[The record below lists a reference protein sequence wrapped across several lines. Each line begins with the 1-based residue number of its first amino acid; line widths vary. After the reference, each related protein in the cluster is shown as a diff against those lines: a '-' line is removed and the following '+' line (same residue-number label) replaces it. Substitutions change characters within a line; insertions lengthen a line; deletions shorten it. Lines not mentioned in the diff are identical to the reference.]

1 MGLFSLFLL
10 KHPLPPPRSQ
20 GTPAASRGFYP
31 LSPPGTSR
39 GQMKGEDACM
49 QWSLLRPVGLVPA
62 ALVLTTIAACAEGGK
77 SAGPSEFLLVGQI
90 VLLIAV
96 GRGLGE
102 IMQRFGQP
110 SVIGELLAG
119 ILLGPS
125 LFGWLWPDA
134 QQAIFPKTP
143 EQKAMIDGIAQFGIL
158 LLLLLTGME
167 TDLKLVR
174 RIGKAAVAISITGI
188 VVPFAC
194 GFALGEFLPD
204 AVLPNPQARVVA
216 SLFMGT
222 ALSISSVKIVAVVV
236 REMNFMRRNV
246 GQIIVA
252 TAVID
257 DTIGWIIIAVIFSL
271 ASQGSLDIA
280 SVAKAVL
287 GTLAFLVVSFT
298 IGRRLVFHLIRWAN
312 DNLVSTAPVIT
323 VILLLMGGMA
333 LITHL
338 IGVHTVLGAFVAGIL
353 VGESPI
359 LTRQI
364 DERLR
369 GLISS
374 FFMPVFF
381 GLAGLSADLSVL
393 RDPDLLMLTG
403 LLIVIASVGK
413 FGGAFAGGTMGGL
426 NYRESL
432 ALACGMNARG
442 STEVIIATIGL
453 SIGVLSQNLFTMIVT
468 MAIMTTMAMPPMLRA
483 ALARLP
489 MNKDEKERLEREEFE
504 EGGFVAN
511 LERPLLAV
519 DESVN
524 ATFAAHI
531 AGLIAGTRGLPI
543 TVLHIGDHA
552 KEQEKSRGEEESH
565 EAVVKK
571 AAEAVSEAGQAG
583 SVDVI
588 TRTRKAALSVAIAD
602 EARKGF
608 DLLVVGVDKITAAK
622 DRFDSRIEDIAAEF
636 DGPLAIVA
644 VNGRHLKQPMP
655 DTLNIL
661 VPVSGSSVSKR
672 GAEVAVA
679 LAQAGSGS
687 LRVIYVVTTRD
698 RGAQR
703 GASRGL
709 SQEESIL
716 KETSDLAARYDV
728 DITTTLR
735 VNRAPEAAI
744 LREIDTTDVDLVVMG
759 VDRIRADHLSFGGVA
774 DAVIRQSKV
783 SVLLVSSGEAR
794 RVPAE
799 KA

>member
-1 MGLFSLFLL
+1 
-10 KHPLPPPRSQ
+10 
-20 GTPAASRGFYP
+20 
-31 LSPPGTSR
+31 
-39 GQMKGEDACM
+39 M

-62 ALVLTTIAACAEGGK
+62 VLVLTTIAAGAEGGK
-77 SAGPSEFLLVGQI
+77 SAGPSESLLILQI
-90 VLLIAV
+90 VLLIVV

-102 IMQRFGQP
+102 IMQRVGQP

-119 ILLGPS
+119 IILGPS
-125 LFGWLWPDA
+125 LLGWLWPEA
-134 QQAIFPKTP
+134 QHAIFPKTP

-174 RIGKAAVAISITGI
+174 KVGKAAIAISIAGI

-204 AVLPNPQARVVA
+204 ALLPNPQQRLVA

-236 REMNFMRRNV
+236 REMNFMRRDV

-271 ASQGSLDIA
+271 ASHNTLDIG

-287 GTLAFLVVSFT
+287 GTLVFLAISFT
-298 IGRRLVFHLIRWAN
+298 IGRRLVFQLIRWAN
-312 DNLVSTAPVIT
+312 DTLVSTAPVIT
-323 VILLLMGGMA
+323 VILLLMGTMA

-381 GLAGLSADLSVL
+381 GLAGLAADLSVL
-393 RDPDLLMLTG
+393 RDPNLLMLTG
-403 LLIVIASVGK
+403 LLVVIASVGK
-413 FGGAFAGGTMGGL
+413 FGGAFVGGTLGGL

-432 ALACGMNARG
+432 ALASGMNARG

-468 MAIMTTMAMPPMLRA
+468 MAIVTTMAMPPMLRA

-489 MNKDEKERLEREEFE
+489 MNKEEKERLEREEFE
-504 EGGFVAN
+504 KRGFVAN

-524 ATFAAHI
+524 ATFAAHV
-531 AGLIAGTRGLPI
+531 AGLIAGMRGLPI
-543 TVLHIGDHA
+543 TVLHVGKRA
-552 KEQEKSRGEEESH
+552 TEQERGRDGEESH
-565 EAVVKK
+565 EAVVKR
-571 AAEAVSEAGQAG
+571 AAETVTSDPEAGN
-583 SVDVI
+583 VDVT
-588 TRTRKAALSVAIAD
+588 TRIRRSDLG
-602 EARKGF
+602 EAVGEEAKKGF
-608 DLLVVGVDKITAAK
+608 DLLVVGIDKVVATR
-622 DRFDSRIEDIAAEF
+622 DRFDRKVEDIAAQFE
-636 DGPLAIVA
+636 GPLAIVLA
-644 VNGRHLKQPMP
+644 KGSHLKQPVP
-655 DTLNIL
+655 DGLNIL
-661 VPVSGSSVSKR
+661 VPVSGSAVSKR

-687 LRVIYVVTTRD
+687 LRVIYVATTRD
-698 RGAQR
+698 KGAQR
-703 GASRGL
+703 GVSRGL
-709 SQEESIL
+709 SQETGIL
-716 KETSDLAARYDV
+716 KDASDLAARYDV

-735 VNRAPEAAI
+735 VNRSPEAAI
-744 LREIDTTDVDLVVMG
+744 LREIDTTDVDLVVIG
-759 VDRIRADHLSFGGVA
+759 VDRIQADHLSFGGVA
-774 DAVIRQSKV
+774 DAVLRQSKV

-794 RVPAE
+794 RASSE

>member
-1 MGLFSLFLL
+1 
-10 KHPLPPPRSQ
+10 
-20 GTPAASRGFYP
+20 
-31 LSPPGTSR
+31 
-39 GQMKGEDACM
+39 M

-62 ALVLTTIAACAEGGK
+62 ALVLTTIAASAEGGK
-77 SAGPSEFLLVGQI
+77 SAGPSEFLLVAQI
-90 VLLIAV
+90 VLLIGV

-102 IMQRFGQP
+102 IMQRIGQP
-110 SVIGELLAG
+110 SVMGELLAG
-119 ILLGPS
+119 IILGPS
-125 LFGWLWPDA
+125 LFGWIWPEA
-134 QQAIFPKTP
+134 QHAIFPKTP

-174 RIGKAAVAISITGI
+174 RVGRAAIAISIAGI
-188 VVPFAC
+188 LVPFAF

-204 AVLPNPQARVVA
+204 ALLPDPHARLVA

-271 ASQGSLDIA
+271 ASHGTLDIA
-280 SVAKAVL
+280 SVAKAML
-287 GTLAFLVVSFT
+287 GTFAFLAVSFT
-298 IGRRLVFHLIRWAN
+298 IGRRLVFQLIRWAN
-312 DNLVSTAPVIT
+312 DNLVSAAAVIT
-323 VILLLMGGMA
+323 VILLLMSVMA
-333 LITHL
+333 MITHL

-393 RDPDLLMLTG
+393 RDPNLLMLTG
-403 LLIVIASVGK
+403 LLVVIASVGK
-413 FGGAFAGGTMGGL
+413 FGGAFVGGTLGGL
-426 NYRESL
+426 NARESL
-432 ALACGMNARG
+432 ALASGMNARG

-468 MAIMTTMAMPPMLRA
+468 MAILTTMAMPPMLRA
-483 ALARLP
+483 ALAKLP
-489 MNKDEKERLEREEFE
+489 VNEEEKERLEREEFE
-504 EGGFVAN
+504 KRGFIAN

-524 ATFAAHI
+524 ATFAAHVAGVI
-531 AGLIAGTRGLPI
+531 AGMRGLPI
-543 TVLHIGDHA
+543 TVLHIGERARVQD
-552 KEQEKSRGEEESH
+552 KGEDDSH

-571 AAEAVSEAGQAG
+571 AAATVSANGGGEAG
-583 SVDVI
+583 SVDVV
-588 TRTRKAALSVAIAD
+588 TRTRRAELGETIAD

-608 DLLVVGVDKITAAK
+608 DLLVVGIDKVAAAK
-622 DRFDSRIEDIAAEF
+622 DRFDRKIEDIAAEF
-636 DGPLAIVA
+636 EGPLAIVVA
-644 VNGRHLKQPMP
+644 KGRHLKQPVP
-655 DTLNIL
+655 DALNIL
-661 VPVSGSSVSKR
+661 VPVSGSGVSKR

-687 LRVIYVVTTRD
+687 LRVIYVTTTRD
-698 RGAQR
+698 KGAQR
-703 GASRGL
+703 GTSRGL
-709 SQEESIL
+709 SQETGIL
-716 KETSDLAARYDV
+716 KDTSDLAARYDV

-759 VDRIRADHLSFGGVA
+759 VDRIQADHLSFGGVA
-774 DAVIRQSKV
+774 AAVLRQSKV

-794 RVPAE
+794 QAPAE

>member
-1 MGLFSLFLL
+1 MLW
-10 KHPLPPPRSQ
+10 R
-20 GTPAASRGFYP
+20 
-31 LSPPGTSR
+31 
-39 GQMKGEDACM
+39 
-49 QWSLLRPVGLVPA
+49 LLRPVGLVPA
-62 ALVLTTIAACAEGGK
+62 ALVLTTIAAGAEGGK
-77 SAGPSEFLLVGQI
+77 SAGPSEFLLVAQI
-90 VLLIAV
+90 VLLVAV

-102 IMQRFGQP
+102 IMQRIGQP

-119 ILLGPS
+119 IILGPS
-125 LFGWLWPDA
+125 LFGWIWPEA
-134 QQAIFPKTP
+134 QVAIFPKTP
-143 EQKAMIDGIAQFGIL
+143 EQKAMIDGIAQVGIL

-174 RIGKAAVAISITGI
+174 KVGKAAIAISIAGI
-188 VVPFAC
+188 LVPFAC

-204 AVLPNPQARVVA
+204 ALLPNPQQRLVA

-222 ALSISSVKIVAVVV
+222 ALSISSVKIVAVIV

-246 GQIIVA
+246 GQTIVA

-271 ASQGSLDIA
+271 ASQGTLDIA

-287 GTLAFLVVSFT
+287 GTLAFLAISFT
-298 IGRRLVFHLIRWAN
+298 IGRRLAFQLIRWAN
-312 DNLVSTAPVIT
+312 DNLVSAAAVIT
-323 VILLLMGGMA
+323 VILLLMSVMA
-333 LITHL
+333 MITHA

-381 GLAGLSADLSVL
+381 GLAGLAADLSVL
-393 RDPDLLMLTG
+393 RDPNLLMLTG
-403 LLIVIASVGK
+403 LLVVIASAGK
-413 FGGAFAGGTMGGL
+413 FGGAFVGGTIGGL
-426 NYRESL
+426 NNRESL
-432 ALACGMNARG
+432 ALASGMNARG

-453 SIGVLSQNLFTMIVT
+453 SVGVLSQNLFTMIVT
-468 MAIMTTMAMPPMLRA
+468 MAIVTTMAMPPMLRA

-489 MNKDEKERLEREEFE
+489 MSKEEKQRLEREEFE
-504 EGGFVAN
+504 RRGFVAN

-524 ATFAAHI
+524 ATFAAHV
-531 AGLIAGTRGLPI
+531 AGLIAGMRNLPI
-543 TVLHIGDHA
+543 TVLHIG
-552 KEQEKSRGEEESH
+552 KRPEEQEKSRDEEESH

-571 AAEAVSEAGQAG
+571 AAEAANTAGEAG
-583 SVDVI
+583 SIDVV
-588 TRTRKAALSVAIAD
+588 TRARRTPLGETIAD
-602 EARKGF
+602 EASKGF
-608 DLLVVGVDKITAAK
+608 DLLIVGVDKVAATR
-622 DRFDSRIEDIAAEF
+622 DRFDRRIEDIAARFE
-636 DGPLAIVA
+636 GPLAIVA
-644 VNGRHLKQPMP
+644 AEGKHLKQPIP
-655 DTLNIL
+655 DALNIL
-661 VPVSGSSVSKR
+661 VPVSGSAVSKR

-679 LAQAGSGS
+679 LAQGGSGS
-687 LRVIYVVTTRD
+687 LRVIYVATTRD
-698 RGAQR
+698 KGAQR

-709 SQEESIL
+709 NQEAGIL
-716 KETSDLAARYDV
+716 KDASDLAARYDV

-759 VDRIRADHLSFGGVA
+759 VDRIQADHLSFGGVA
-774 DAVIRQSKV
+774 DAVLRQSKV

-794 RVPAE
+794 QAPAE

>member
-1 MGLFSLFLL
+1 
-10 KHPLPPPRSQ
+10 
-20 GTPAASRGFYP
+20 
-31 LSPPGTSR
+31 
-39 GQMKGEDACM
+39 M

-62 ALVLTTIAACAEGGK
+62 ALVLTTMAASAEGGK
-77 SAGPSEFLLVGQI
+77 SAGPSEFLLVTQI

-102 IMQRFGQP
+102 IMQRIGQP

-119 ILLGPS
+119 IILGPS
-125 LFGWLWPDA
+125 LFGWIWPEA
-134 QQAIFPKTP
+134 QAAIFPKTP
-143 EQKAMIDGIAQFGIL
+143 EQKAMLDGIAQVGIL

-167 TDLKLVR
+167 TDLKLVKKV
-174 RIGKAAVAISITGI
+174 GKAAIAISIAGI
-188 VVPFAC
+188 LVPFAC
-194 GFALGEFLPD
+194 GFALGEFLPE
-204 AVLPNPQARVVA
+204 ALLPRPEQRLVA

-252 TAVID
+252 TAIID

-271 ASQGSLDIA
+271 ASQGTLDIA

-287 GTLAFLVVSFT
+287 GTLVFLAVSFT
-298 IGRRLVFHLIRWAN
+298 IGRRLAFQLIRWAN
-312 DNLVSTAPVIT
+312 DNLVSAAAVIT
-323 VILLLMGGMA
+323 VILLLMGVMA
-333 LITHL
+333 LITHA

-393 RDPDLLMLTG
+393 RDPSLLMLTG
-403 LLIVIASVGK
+403 LLVVIASVGK
-413 FGGAFAGGTMGGL
+413 FGGAFVGGTVGGL
-426 NYRESL
+426 STRESL
-432 ALACGMNARG
+432 ALASGMNARG

-468 MAIMTTMAMPPMLRA
+468 MAIVTTMAMPPMLRA
-483 ALARLP
+483 ALAELP
-489 MNKDEKERLEREEFE
+489 MSKEEKERLEREEFE
-504 EGGFVAN
+504 KRGFVAN

-531 AGLIAGTRGLPI
+531 AGLIAGMRGFPV
-543 TVLHIGDHA
+543 TVLHIGKRA
-552 KEQEKSRGEEESH
+552 KEQAEEESH

-571 AAEAVSEAGQAG
+571 AAETVSANAEGDTG
-583 SVDVI
+583 SVDVV
-588 TRTRKAALSVAIAD
+588 TRARRAELGETIAD

-608 DLLVVGVDKITAAK
+608 DLLVVGVDKVAAK
-622 DRFDSRIEDIAAEF
+622 DRFDRKIEDIAAKFE
-636 DGPLAIVA
+636 GPLAIVA
-644 VNGRHLKQPMP
+644 AKGKHLKQPVP
-655 DTLNIL
+655 DSLNIL
-661 VPVSGSSVSKR
+661 VPVSGSTVSKR

-679 LAQAGSGS
+679 LTQAGSGS
-687 LRVIYVVTTRD
+687 LRVIYVATTRD
-698 RGAQR
+698 KGAQR

-709 SQEESIL
+709 GQEAGIL
-716 KETSDLAARYDV
+716 KDASDLAARYDV

-744 LREIDTTDVDLVVMG
+744 LREIETTDVDLVVMG
-759 VDRIRADHLSFGGVA
+759 VDRIQADHLSFGGVA
-774 DAVIRQSKV
+774 DAVLRQSKV

-794 RVPAE
+794 QVPSE

>member
-1 MGLFSLFLL
+1 
-10 KHPLPPPRSQ
+10 
-20 GTPAASRGFYP
+20 
-31 LSPPGTSR
+31 
-39 GQMKGEDACM
+39 M

-62 ALVLTTIAACAEGGK
+62 ALVLTTIAASAEGGK
-77 SAGPSEFLLVGQI
+77 SAGPSEFLLVAQI

-102 IMQRFGQP
+102 IMQRIGQP

-125 LFGWLWPDA
+125 LLGWLWPEA
-134 QQAIFPKTP
+134 QHAIFPRTP
-143 EQKAMIDGIAQFGIL
+143 EQKAMIDGVAQFGIL

-174 RIGKAAVAISITGI
+174 KVGRAAIAISIAGI

-204 AVLPNPQARVVA
+204 ALLPDPHARLVA

-271 ASQGSLDIA
+271 ASQGTLDLA

-287 GTLAFLVVSFT
+287 GTLAFLAVSFT
-298 IGRRLVFHLIRWAN
+298 IGRRLVFQLIRWAN
-312 DNLVSTAPVIT
+312 DTLVSSAPVIT
-323 VILLLMGGMA
+323 VILLLMGTMA

-381 GLAGLSADLSVL
+381 GLAGLAADLSVL
-393 RDPDLLMLTG
+393 RDPNLLMLTG
-403 LLIVIASVGK
+403 LLVVIASVGK
-413 FGGAFAGGTMGGL
+413 FGGAFVGGTLGGL

-432 ALACGMNARG
+432 ALASGMNARG

-468 MAIMTTMAMPPMLRA
+468 MAIVTTIAMPPMLRA
-483 ALARLP
+483 ALAKLP
-489 MNKDEKERLEREEFE
+489 MSKEEKERLEREEFE
-504 EGGFVAN
+504 RRGFIAN

-524 ATFAAHI
+524 ATFAAHV
-531 AGLIAGTRGLPI
+531 AGLIAGMRGLPI
-543 TVLHIGDHA
+543 TVLHVGKRA
-552 KEQEKSRGEEESH
+552 TEQEKSRDEEESH
-565 EAVVKK
+565 EAVVKR
-571 AAEAVSEAGQAG
+571 AAETVASDPEVGN
-583 SVDVI
+583 VDVT
-588 TRTRKAALSVAIAD
+588 TRIRRSDLG
-602 EARKGF
+602 EAVGEEAKKGF
-608 DLLVVGVDKITAAK
+608 DLLVVGIDKVVATK
-622 DRFDSRIEDIAAEF
+622 DRFDRKIEDIAAEF
-636 DGPLAIVA
+636 EGPLAIVLA
-644 VNGRHLKQPMP
+644 KGSHLKQPVP
-655 DTLNIL
+655 DGLNIL
-661 VPVSGSSVSKR
+661 VPVSGSAVSKR

-687 LRVIYVVTTRD
+687 LRVIYVATTRD
-698 RGAQR
+698 KGAQR
-703 GASRGL
+703 GVSRGL
-709 SQEESIL
+709 SQETGIL
-716 KETSDLAARYDV
+716 KDASDLAARYDV

-735 VNRAPEAAI
+735 VNRSPEAAI
-744 LREIDTTDVDLVVMG
+744 LREIDTTDVDLVVIG
-759 VDRIRADHLSFGGVA
+759 VDRIQADHLSFGGVA
-774 DAVIRQSKV
+774 DAVLRQSKV

-794 RVPAE
+794 QASAK

>member
-1 MGLFSLFLL
+1 MLW
-10 KHPLPPPRSQ
+10 R
-20 GTPAASRGFYP
+20 
-31 LSPPGTSR
+31 
-39 GQMKGEDACM
+39 
-49 QWSLLRPVGLVPA
+49 LLRPVGLAPA
-62 ALVLTTIAACAEGGK
+62 ALVLTTIAAGAETGK
-77 SAGPSEFLLVGQI
+77 AGPSEFLLVAQI

-102 IMQRFGQP
+102 IMQRIGQP

-119 ILLGPS
+119 IILGPS
-125 LFGWLWPDA
+125 LFGWIWPEA
-134 QQAIFPKTP
+134 QAAIFPKTP
-143 EQKAMIDGIAQFGIL
+143 EQKAMIDGIAQVGIL

-174 RIGKAAVAISITGI
+174 KVGKAAIAISIAGI
-188 VVPFAC
+188 LVPFAC

-204 AVLPNPQARVVA
+204 ALLPNPQQRLVA

-271 ASQGSLDIA
+271 ASHGTLDVA
-280 SVAKAVL
+280 SVAKSVL
-287 GTLAFLVVSFT
+287 GTLAFLAISFT
-298 IGRRLVFHLIRWAN
+298 IGRRLVFQLIRWAN
-312 DNLVSTAPVIT
+312 DNLVSAAAVIT
-323 VILLLMGGMA
+323 VILLLMCVMA
-333 LITHL
+333 MITHA

-393 RDPDLLMLTG
+393 RDPNLLMLTG
-403 LLIVIASVGK
+403 LLVVIASVGK
-413 FGGAFAGGTMGGL
+413 FGGAFVGGTVGGL
-426 NYRESL
+426 NNRESL
-432 ALACGMNARG
+432 ALASGMNARG

-468 MAIMTTMAMPPMLRA
+468 MAIVTTMAMPPMLRA
-483 ALARLP
+483 ALASLP
-489 MNKDEKERLEREEFE
+489 MNKEEKERLEREEFE
-504 EGGFVAN
+504 KRGFVAN

-524 ATFAAHI
+524 ATFAAHV
-531 AGLIAGTRGLPI
+531 AGLIAGMRGLPI
-543 TVLHIGDHA
+543 TVLHIG
-552 KEQEKSRGEEESH
+552 KRPEEQEKSRHEEQSH

-571 AAEAVSEAGQAG
+571 AAESAGTDGDAVGI
-583 SVDVI
+583 DVV
-588 TRTRKAALSVAIAD
+588 TRARRTALGETIAD

-608 DLLVVGVDKITAAK
+608 DLLVVGIDKVATTK
-622 DRFDSRIEDIAAEF
+622 DRFDRKIEAIAAQF

-644 VNGRHLKQPMP
+644 ARGKHLKQPMP
-655 DTLNIL
+655 DALNIL
-661 VPVSGSSVSKR
+661 VPVSGSGISKR

-679 LAQAGSGS
+679 LAQGGSGS
-687 LRVIYVVTTRD
+687 LRVIYVATTRD
-698 RGAQR
+698 KGAQR

-709 SQEESIL
+709 NQEAGIL
-716 KETSDLAARYDV
+716 KDASDLAARYDV

-759 VDRIRADHLSFGGVA
+759 VDRIQADHLSFGGVA
-774 DAVIRQSKV
+774 DAVLRQSKV

-794 RVPAE
+794 QAPAE
-799 KA
+799 KT

>member
-1 MGLFSLFLL
+1 
-10 KHPLPPPRSQ
+10 
-20 GTPAASRGFYP
+20 
-31 LSPPGTSR
+31 
-39 GQMKGEDACM
+39 M

-62 ALVLTTIAACAEGGK
+62 ALVLTTIAASAEGGK
-77 SAGPSEFLLVGQI
+77 SAGPSEFLLVTQI

-102 IMQRFGQP
+102 IMQRIGQP
-110 SVIGELLAG
+110 SVMGELLAG
-119 ILLGPS
+119 IILGPS
-125 LFGWLWPDA
+125 LFGWIWPEA
-134 QQAIFPKTP
+134 QAAIFPKTP

-174 RIGKAAVAISITGI
+174 KVGRAAIAISIAGI
-188 VVPFAC
+188 LVPFAC

-204 AVLPNPQARVVA
+204 ALLPDPQARLVA

-271 ASQGSLDIA
+271 ASHGTLDVG

-287 GTLAFLVVSFT
+287 GTLVFLAVSFT
-298 IGRRLVFHLIRWAN
+298 IGRRLVFQLIRWAN
-312 DNLVSTAPVIT
+312 DNLVSAAAVIT
-323 VILLLMGGMA
+323 VILLLMSVMA
-333 LITHL
+333 MITHL

-393 RDPDLLMLTG
+393 RDPNLLMLTG
-403 LLIVIASVGK
+403 LLVVIASVGK
-413 FGGAFAGGTMGGL
+413 FGGAFVGGTVGGL
-426 NYRESL
+426 NARESL
-432 ALACGMNARG
+432 ALASGMNARG

-468 MAIMTTMAMPPMLRA
+468 MAILTTMAMPPMLRA
-483 ALARLP
+483 ALAKLP
-489 MNKDEKERLEREEFE
+489 MNEEERERLEREEFE
-504 EGGFVAN
+504 KRGFIAN

-519 DESVN
+519 DDSVN
-524 ATFAAHI
+524 ATFAAHV
-531 AGLIAGTRGLPI
+531 AGLIAGMRGLPI
-543 TVLHIGDHA
+543 TVLHIGERA
-552 KEQEKSRGEEESH
+552 KEKDKGEDESH

-571 AAEAVSEAGQAG
+571 AAETVSASGDGNAG
-583 SVDVI
+583 SVDVV
-588 TRTRKAALSVAIAD
+588 TRARRAELAETIAD

-608 DLLVVGVDKITAAK
+608 DLLVVGIDKVAAAK
-622 DRFDSRIEDIAAEF
+622 DRFNRKIEDIAAEF
-636 DGPLAIVA
+636 EGPLAIVA
-644 VNGRHLKQPMP
+644 AKGKHLKQPIP
-655 DTLNIL
+655 DALNIL
-661 VPVSGSSVSKR
+661 VPVSGSGVSKR

-687 LRVIYVVTTRD
+687 LRVIYVATTRD
-698 RGAQR
+698 KGAQR
-703 GASRGL
+703 GTSRGL
-709 SQEESIL
+709 SQETGIL
-716 KETSDLAARYDV
+716 KDTSDLAARYDV

-759 VDRIRADHLSFGGVA
+759 VDRIEANHLSFGGVA
-774 DAVIRQSKV
+774 AAVLRQSKA

-794 RVPAE
+794 QAPAE
-799 KA
+799 QA

>member
-1 MGLFSLFLL
+1 
-10 KHPLPPPRSQ
+10 
-20 GTPAASRGFYP
+20 
-31 LSPPGTSR
+31 
-39 GQMKGEDACM
+39 M
-49 QWSLLRPVGLVPA
+49 QWSLLRTVGLVPA
-62 ALVLTTIAACAEGGK
+62 ALVLTTIAAGAEGGK
-77 SAGPSEFLLVGQI
+77 SAAPSEFLLVAQI

-102 IMQRFGQP
+102 TMQRIGQP
-110 SVIGELLAG
+110 SVMGELLAG

-125 LFGWLWPDA
+125 LFGWIWPEA
-134 QQAIFPKTP
+134 QQTIFPRAP

-174 RIGKAAVAISITGI
+174 KVGKAAIAISIAGI
-188 VVPFAC
+188 LVPFAC

-204 AVLPNPQARVVA
+204 ALLPNPQARLVA

-222 ALSISSVKIVAVVV
+222 ALSISSVKIVAMVV
-236 REMNFMRRNV
+236 REMNFLRRNV

-271 ASQGSLDIA
+271 ASQGTLDVASL
-280 SVAKAVL
+280 AKAVL
-287 GTLAFLVVSFT
+287 GTLAFLAISFT
-298 IGRRLVFHLIRWAN
+298 IGRRLVFQLIRWAN
-312 DNLVSTAPVIT
+312 DTLVSTAPVVT
-323 VILLLMGGMA
+323 VILLLMGAMA

-338 IGVHTVLGAFVAGIL
+338 IGIHTVLGAFVAGIL

-393 RDPDLLMLTG
+393 RDPNLLMLTG
-403 LLIVIASVGK
+403 LLVVIASVGK
-413 FGGAFAGGTMGGL
+413 FGGAFVGGTLGGL

-432 ALACGMNARG
+432 ALASGMNARG

-468 MAIMTTMAMPPMLRA
+468 MAIVTTMAMPPMLRA
-483 ALARLP
+483 ALAKLP
-489 MNKDEKERLEREEFE
+489 MSEDEKERLEREEFE
-504 EGGFVAN
+504 KRGFVAN

-531 AGLIAGTRGLPI
+531 AGLIAGMRGLPI
-543 TVLHIGDHA
+543 TVLHIGKRA
-552 KEQEKSRGEEESH
+552 EEQEKGRGAEESH

-571 AAEAVSEAGQAG
+571 AAGTVSAHGEGVAG
-583 SVDVI
+583 SVDVV
-588 TRTRKAALSVAIAD
+588 TRTRRAELGETIAA

-608 DLLVVGVDKITAAK
+608 DLLVVGVGQVTSAAK
-622 DRFDSRIEDIAAEF
+622 DRFDQTIEEIAAGFE
-636 DGPLAIVA
+636 GPLAIVA
-644 VNGRHLKQPMP
+644 AKGKHLKQPTP
-655 DTLNIL
+655 DALNIL
-661 VPVSGSSVSKR
+661 VPISGSGVSKR

-687 LRVIYVVTTRD
+687 LRVIYVATTRD
-698 RGAQR
+698 KGAQR

-709 SQEESIL
+709 SQEEGIL
-716 KETSDLAARYDV
+716 KDASDLAARYDV

-759 VDRIRADHLSFGGVA
+759 VDRIQADHLSFGGVA
-774 DAVIRQSKV
+774 DAVLGRSKV
-783 SVLLVSSGEAR
+783 SVLLVSSGEAQQA
-794 RVPAE
+794 PAE

>member
-1 MGLFSLFLL
+1 M
-10 KHPLPPPRSQ
+10 PWR
-20 GTPAASRGFYP
+20 
-31 LSPPGTSR
+31 
-39 GQMKGEDACM
+39 
-49 QWSLLRPVGLVPA
+49 LLRTVGLVPA
-62 ALVLTTIAACAEGGK
+62 ALILTTIAVAAERGK
-77 SAGPSEFLLVGQI
+77 SAGPSES
-90 VLLIAV
+90 LLILQIALLMAL

-102 IMQRFGQP
+102 IMQRIGQP
-110 SVIGELLAG
+110 SVMGELLAG
-119 ILLGPS
+119 IILGPS
-125 LFGWLWPDA
+125 LFGWIWPEA
-134 QQAIFPKTP
+134 QASIFPKTP
-143 EQKAMIDGIAQFGIL
+143 EQKAMIDGIAQVGIL

-174 RIGKAAVAISITGI
+174 KVGKAAIAISIAGI
-188 VVPFAC
+188 LVPFAC

-204 AVLPNPQARVVA
+204 ALLPNPQERLVA

-271 ASQGSLDIA
+271 ASHGTLDIA

-287 GTLAFLVVSFT
+287 GTLAFLAISFT
-298 IGRRLVFHLIRWAN
+298 IGRRLVFQLIRWAN
-312 DNLVSTAPVIT
+312 DNLVSAAPVIT
-323 VILLLMGGMA
+323 VILVLMGVMA

-393 RDPDLLMLTG
+393 RDPSLLMLTG
-403 LLIVIASVGK
+403 LLVVIASVGK
-413 FGGAFAGGTMGGL
+413 FGGAFVGGTLGGL
-426 NYRESL
+426 NARESL
-432 ALACGMNARG
+432 ALASGMNARG

-468 MAIMTTMAMPPMLRA
+468 MAIVTTMAMPPMLRA

-489 MNKDEKERLEREEFE
+489 MNEEEKERLEREEFE
-504 EGGFVAN
+504 KRGFIAN

-519 DESVN
+519 DESPN
-524 ATFAAHI
+524 ATFAAHV
-531 AGLIAGTRGLPI
+531 AGLIAGMRGLPI
-543 TVLHIGDHA
+543 TVLHIGKHA
-552 KEQEKSRGEEESH
+552 EEQEKGRHESH

-571 AAEAVSEAGQAG
+571 AAETVSANGDGNAG
-583 SVDVI
+583 SIDVV
-588 TRTRKAALSVAIAD
+588 TRTGRAELGETIAD

-608 DLLVVGVDKITAAK
+608 DLLVVGVAKVAAAK
-622 DRFDSRIEDIAAEF
+622 DRFDRKIEDIAATF

-644 VNGRHLKQPMP
+644 AKGKHLKQPMP
-655 DTLNIL
+655 DALNIL
-661 VPVSGSSVSKR
+661 VPVSGSAVSKR
-672 GAEVAVA
+672 GAEIAVA
-679 LAQAGSGS
+679 LAGSGS
-687 LRVIYVVTTRD
+687 LRVIYVATTRD
-698 RGAQR
+698 KGAQR
-703 GASRGL
+703 GTSRGL
-709 SQEESIL
+709 SQEMGIL
-716 KETSDLAARYDV
+716 KDTSDLAARYDV

-735 VNRAPEAAI
+735 LNRVPEAAI
-744 LREIDTTDVDLVVMG
+744 LREIDTTDIDLVVMG
-759 VDRIRADHLSFGGVA
+759 VDRIQADHLSFGGVA
-774 DAVIRQSKV
+774 DAVLRQSKV

-794 RVPAE
+794 QAPPE

>member
-1 MGLFSLFLL
+1 
-10 KHPLPPPRSQ
+10 
-20 GTPAASRGFYP
+20 
-31 LSPPGTSR
+31 
-39 GQMKGEDACM
+39 M
-49 QWSLLRPVGLVPA
+49 QWSLLRSIGLVPA
-62 ALVLTTIAACAEGGK
+62 ALVLTTIAASAEAGK
-77 SAGPSEFLLVGQI
+77 SAGPSEFLLVAQI

-102 IMQRFGQP
+102 IMMRIGQP

-119 ILLGPS
+119 IILGPS
-125 LFGWLWPDA
+125 LFGWIWPEA
-134 QQAIFPKTP
+134 QHAIFPKTP

-174 RIGKAAVAISITGI
+174 KVGRAAIAISIAGI
-188 VVPFAC
+188 LVPFAC

-204 AVLPNPQARVVA
+204 ALLPDPQARLVA

-271 ASQGSLDIA
+271 ASQGTLDIG

-287 GTLAFLVVSFT
+287 GTLAFLAVSFT
-298 IGRRLVFHLIRWAN
+298 IGRRLVFQLIRWAN
-312 DNLVSTAPVIT
+312 DNLVSAAAVIT
-323 VILLLMGGMA
+323 VILLLMSVMA
-333 LITHL
+333 MITHL

-381 GLAGLSADLSVL
+381 GLAGLTADLSVL
-393 RDPDLLMLTG
+393 RDPNLLMLTG
-403 LLIVIASVGK
+403 LLVVIASVGK
-413 FGGAFAGGTMGGL
+413 FGGAFVGGTVGGL
-426 NYRESL
+426 NARESL
-432 ALACGMNARG
+432 ALASGMNARG

-468 MAIMTTMAMPPMLRA
+468 MAIVTTMAMPPMLRA
-483 ALARLP
+483 ALAKLP
-489 MNKDEKERLEREEFE
+489 MNEEEKERLEREEFE
-504 EGGFVAN
+504 KRGFVAN

-524 ATFAAHI
+524 ATFAAHV
-531 AGLIAGTRGLPI
+531 AGLIVGRRGLPI
-543 TVLHIGDHA
+543 TVLHIGERA
-552 KEQEKSRGEEESH
+552 REQDKDRDEEGSH

-571 AAEAVSEAGQAG
+571 AAETVSATGDGDAG
-583 SVDVI
+583 SVDVV
-588 TRTRKAALSVAIAD
+588 TRTRRAELGETIAD

-608 DLLVVGVDKITAAK
+608 DLLVVGIDKVAAAK
-622 DRFDSRIEDIAAEF
+622 DRFDRRIEDIAAKFE
-636 DGPLAIVA
+636 GPLAIVA
-644 VNGRHLKQPMP
+644 AKGKHLKQPMP
-655 DTLNIL
+655 DALNIL
-661 VPVSGSSVSKR
+661 VPVSGSAVSKR

-687 LRVIYVVTTRD
+687 LRVIYVATTRD
-698 RGAQR
+698 KGAQR
-703 GASRGL
+703 GTSRGL
-709 SQEESIL
+709 GQETGIL
-716 KETSDLAARYDV
+716 KDTSDLAARYDV

-744 LREIDTTDVDLVVMG
+744 LREIDTTDIDLVVMG
-759 VDRIRADHLSFGGVA
+759 VDRIEANHLSFGGVA
-774 DAVIRQSKV
+774 AAVLRQSKV

-794 RVPAE
+794 QAPTE
-799 KA
+799 NT

>member
-1 MGLFSLFLL
+1 MA
-10 KHPLPPPRSQ
+10 P
-20 GTPAASRGFYP
+20 TPGV
-31 LSPPGTSR
+31 
-39 GQMKGEDACM
+39 KGEIICM
-49 QWSLLRPVGLVPA
+49 LSRLLRSAGLVPA
-62 ALVLTTIAACAEGGK
+62 ALVLTTIAAGAEAGK
-77 SAGPSEFLLVGQI
+77 AAGPSEFLLVAQI

-102 IMQRFGQP
+102 IMQRIGQP

-119 ILLGPS
+119 IILGPS
-125 LFGWLWPDA
+125 LFGWIWPEA
-134 QQAIFPKTP
+134 QAALFPKSP
-143 EQKAMIDGIAQFGIL
+143 EQKAMLDGIAQVGIL

-174 RIGKAAVAISITGI
+174 KVGRAAVAISIAGI

-204 AVLPNPQARVVA
+204 ALLPNPEQRLVA

-246 GQIIVA
+246 GQVIVA

-271 ASQGSLDIA
+271 ASHGTLDIA

-287 GTLAFLVVSFT
+287 GTLLFLAVSFT
-298 IGRRLVFHLIRWAN
+298 IGRRLVFQLIRWAN
-312 DNLVSTAPVIT
+312 DNLVSAAAVIS
-323 VILLLMGGMA
+323 VILLLMCVMA
-333 LITHL
+333 MITHA

-381 GLAGLSADLSVL
+381 GLAGLAADLSVL
-393 RDPDLLMLTG
+393 RDPGLLMLTG
-403 LLIVIASVGK
+403 LLVLIASVGK
-413 FGGAFAGGTMGGL
+413 FGGAFVGGALGGL
-426 NYRESL
+426 SNRESL
-432 ALACGMNARG
+432 ALASGMNARG

-468 MAIMTTMAMPPMLRA
+468 MAIVTTMAMPPMLRA

-489 MNKDEKERLEREEFE
+489 MNKEEKERLEREEFE
-504 EGGFVAN
+504 KRGFLAN

-524 ATFAAHI
+524 ATFAAHL
-531 AGLIAGTRGLPI
+531 AGLIAGMRGLPI
-543 TVLHIGDHA
+543 TVLHIGKNA
-552 KEQEKSRGEEESH
+552 KQQEKSRDAEESH

-571 AAEAVSEAGQAG
+571 AAEVVAASKEEDTG
-583 SVDVI
+583 SIDVVTRARRAELGETI
-588 TRTRKAALSVAIAD
+588 TE

-608 DLLVVGVDKITAAK
+608 DLLVVGIDKVAATK
-622 DRFDSRIEDIAAEF
+622 DRFDRRIEDIAATFE
-636 DGPLAIVA
+636 GPLAIA
-644 VNGRHLKQPMP
+644 AAKGKHLKQPNP
-655 DTLNIL
+655 DGLNIL
-661 VPVSGSSVSKR
+661 IPVSGSAISKR

-679 LAQAGSGS
+679 LAQGGSGS
-687 LRVIYVVTTRD
+687 LRMIYVATTRD
-698 RGAQR
+698 KGAQR
-703 GASRGL
+703 GTSRGL
-709 SQEESIL
+709 GQEAGIL
-716 KETSDLAARYDV
+716 KDASDLAARYDV
-728 DITTTLR
+728 DFTTTLR
-735 VNRAPEAAI
+735 VNRAPEVAI

-759 VDRIRADHLSFGGVA
+759 VDRIQGDHLSFGGVA
-774 DAVIRQSKV
+774 DAVLRQSKV

-794 RVPAE
+794 RAAVE
-799 KA
+799 QG

>member
-1 MGLFSLFLL
+1 
-10 KHPLPPPRSQ
+10 
-20 GTPAASRGFYP
+20 
-31 LSPPGTSR
+31 
-39 GQMKGEDACM
+39 M
-49 QWSLLRPVGLVPA
+49 QWSLLRPVGFVPV
-62 ALVLTTIAACAEGGK
+62 ALVLTTIAASAEGGK
-77 SAGPSEFLLVGQI
+77 SAGPSEFLLVVQI
-90 VLLIAV
+90 VLLIAL

-102 IMQRFGQP
+102 IMQRIGQP

-125 LFGWLWPDA
+125 LFGWIWPEA
-134 QQAIFPKTP
+134 QQAVFPRTP

-188 VVPFAC
+188 VVPFVC

-204 AVLPNPQARVVA
+204 ALLPNPQQRLVA

-236 REMNFMRRNV
+236 REMNFLRRNV

-280 SVAKAVL
+280 SVAKAVF
-287 GTLAFLVVSFT
+287 GTLAFLAVSFT

-393 RDPDLLMLTG
+393 RDPNLLMLTG
-403 LLIVIASVGK
+403 LLVVIASVGK
-413 FGGAFAGGTMGGL
+413 FGGAFVGGTVGGL

-432 ALACGMNARG
+432 ALASGMNARG

-468 MAIMTTMAMPPMLRA
+468 MAIVTTMAMPPMLRA
-483 ALARLP
+483 ALAKLP
-489 MNKDEKERLEREEFE
+489 MNKEEKARLEREEFE
-504 EGGFVAN
+504 KRGFITN

-531 AGLIAGTRGLPI
+531 AGLIAGMRGLPI
-543 TVLHIGDHA
+543 TVLHIGWRA
-552 KEQEKSRGEEESH
+552 KEQEKGRDEEKSH
-565 EAVVKK
+565 EGVVKK
-571 AAEAVSEAGQAG
+571 AAEAVSINGDGHAG
-583 SVDVI
+583 SVDVT
-588 TRTRKAALSVAIAD
+588 TRARKSGLGEAIGE
-602 EARKGF
+602 EAKKGF
-608 DLLVVGVDKITAAK
+608 DLLVVGVDKVTATK
-622 DRFDSRIEDIAAEF
+622 DCFDKRIEDIAAEF
-636 DGPLAIVA
+636 EGPLAIVA
-644 VNGRHLKQPMP
+644 AKGKHLKQPVP
-655 DTLNIL
+655 DALKIL
-661 VPVSGSSVSKR
+661 VPVSGSGVSRR

-679 LAQAGSGS
+679 LVQAGSGS
-687 LRVIYVVTTRD
+687 LRVIYVATTRD
-698 RGAQR
+698 KSAQR
-703 GASRGL
+703 GASSGL
-709 SQEESIL
+709 SQEEGIL
-716 KETSDLAARYDV
+716 KDTSDLAARYDV

-774 DAVIRQSKV
+774 DAVLRQSKV
-783 SVLLVSSGEAR
+783 SVLLVSSGEAHR
-794 RVPAE
+794 PPPQE
-799 KA
+799 S